1 MVKKSKIE
9 YNNSRDDD
17 TMLKTFNIII
27 HFDDETKLYWATCP
41 ELKGCNTQGET
52 VEEIK
57 ENMKEAI
64 SLCLEDCVPESII
77 TTTVTLEVAHA

>member
-1 MVKKSKIE
+1 MVKS
-9 YNNSRDDD
+9 
-17 TMLKTFNIII
+17 FNIII
-27 HFDDETKLYWATCP
+27 HYDEETNLYWATCP

-64 SLCLEDCVPESII
+64 LLCLEDSAPEPII
-77 TTTVTLEVAHA
+77 TDIVTLEVAHA